1 MTDILKNAEL
11 QQSCITAIS
20 SRISNLSLGAKH
32 KLFAIWISKE
42 RLEGS
47 KTLDLM
53 FKLDDIYLEKYNENR
68 IKEGFTDAK
77 LLAYEYML
85 LLVYGY

>member
-1 MTDILKNAEL
+1 MPQCDK
-11 QQSCITAIS
+11 TAVS

-53 FKLDDIYLEKYNENR
+53 FELDDIFLEKYNENR
-68 IKEGFTDAK
+68 IKEGFTASK

-85 LLVYGY
+85 SLVYGY

>member
-1 MTDILKNAEL
+1 MADISKNSEM
-11 QQSCITAIS
+11 QQSCITAVS
-20 SRISNLSLGAKH
+20 SRISNLSLESKH

-53 FKLDDIYLEKYNENR
+53 FELDDIYLEKYNENR
-68 IKEGFTDAK
+68 IKEGFTASR

-85 LLVYGY
+85 SLVYGY